1 METLGRGDVAAICAG
16 DIVAV
21 CAGGI
26 AVVCV
31 EGVELCLKT
40 STSMPPGP
48 DSSADGPEGGGPT
61 VTPPRAV
68 TGPAAAAADEDVDPT
83 ESGGEEEVEENE
95 EHPASA
101 GNSPIETTKGAI
113 TRRPRRP
120 PAGVP
125 TLTRA
130 HNPSVPMTPL

>member
-1 METLGRGDVAAICAG
+1 VETLGVGDIAAVCAG

-61 VTPPRAV
+61 FTPPRAV
-68 TGPAAAAADEDVDPT
+68 AGPAAAGGDEDADPT

-101 GNSPIETTKGAI
+101 GNRPIETTKRA
-113 TRRPRRP
+113 RAPWPRRP
-120 PAGVP
+120 AVGLL

-130 HNPSVPMTPL
+130 RNPCVPMAPL